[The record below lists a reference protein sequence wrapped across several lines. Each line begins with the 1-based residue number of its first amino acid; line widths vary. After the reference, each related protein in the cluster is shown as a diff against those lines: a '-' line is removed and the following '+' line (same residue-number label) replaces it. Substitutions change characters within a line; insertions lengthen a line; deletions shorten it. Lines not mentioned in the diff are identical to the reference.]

1 MQLRSDLEKFAR
13 ILSHKLENKKQFLTL
28 SSYEDVLE
36 MFAYGYGFK
45 SWNSYLESI
54 CNNSEI
60 NSTNIYYSKSD
71 KNKDFILTPDVIGV
85 DYFTLFE
92 NKLPNSNLLH
102 PYSVSN
108 FILGYSTDRI
118 EKLRMPNILD
128 GSASVVTDYINE
140 HAKIF
145 SDIVEKQNIGAAFL
159 VDNGNLKIDILNSLI
174 YSQAFDG
181 ILNVLIKNNHYF
193 TQIWYLI
200 IKYLSDTFSPRFNY
214 VSLRKTISLEFI
226 IFTYKH
232 FLEKNHFLASLLREY
247 LLSIFIS
254 NVDNIDIQPIHRKN
268 HYDNCYELLELLD
281 EISLD
286 YNNNYFDYDGILFK
300 DIFSYSD
307 SIYLPKVSFLSQ
319 KIIET
324 LCSEFKFT
332 PSFIITTNGQINFKN
347 LKCINFLNYNELNLN
362 NIHCNKANLIFAK
375 SKGGSIIP
383 DDIIVNLVSKS
394 KHIQDNIFCYNS
406 EDLLNLNLN
415 EYYTFIESDILC
427 KKLFKFSFS

>member
-13 ILSHKLENKKQFLTL
+13 ILSHKLENKNQFLTL

-71 KNKDFILTPDVIGV
+71 KNKNFILTPDVMGV

-92 NKLPNSNLLH
+92 NKLPNSNFFY

-118 EKLRMPNILD
+118 EKLRMPNILN

-140 HAKIF
+140 HTKIF

-174 YSQAFDG
+174 YSQAFDD

-232 FLEKNHFLASLLREY
+232 FLEKNHFLASLRRSKKMLQE
-247 LLSIFIS
+247 S
-254 NVDNIDIQPIHRKN
+254 QHRDML
-268 HYDNCYELLELLD
+268 HL
-281 EISLD
+281 
-286 YNNNYFDYDGILFK
+286 
-300 DIFSYSD
+300 
-307 SIYLPKVSFLSQ
+307 
-319 KIIET
+319 
-324 LCSEFKFT
+324 
-332 PSFIITTNGQINFKN
+332 
-347 LKCINFLNYNELNLN
+347 
-362 NIHCNKANLIFAK
+362 
-375 SKGGSIIP
+375 
-383 DDIIVNLVSKS
+383 
-394 KHIQDNIFCYNS
+394 
-406 EDLLNLNLN
+406 
-415 EYYTFIESDILC
+415 
-427 KKLFKFSFS
+427 